1 MEEVEM
7 TEEELNKNIAENNPN
22 MTENVKKGVDL
33 GEWANTTKNNII
45 LSHEN
50 LKSFSV
56 NAVDLLVRK
65 VAEQQTQIAYL
76 TQQLAT
82 LKGKGKKKESQR
94 KVKA

>member
-65 VAEQQTQIAYL
+65 GAEQQTQIAYL

-82 LKGKGKKKESQR
+82 LKGKGKKKG
-94 KVKA
+94 KD

>member
-1 MEEVEM
+1 MEEVKM
-7 TEEELNKNIAENNPN
+7 TEEELRKNIAENNPN
-22 MTENVKKGVDL
+22 MTENVKKGIDL

-82 LKGKGKKKESQR
+82 LKGKGKKKS
-94 KVKA
+94 KD

>member
-1 MEEVEM
+1 MEEVKM
-7 TEEELNKNIAENNPN
+7 TEEELRKNIAENNPN
-22 MTENVKKGVDL
+22 MTENVKKGIDL

-56 NAVDLLVRK
+56 NAIDLLVRK

-82 LKGKGKKKESQR
+82 LKGKGKKKS
-94 KVKA
+94 KD

>member
-1 MEEVEM
+1 MSKEFDM
-7 TEEELNKNIAENNPN
+7 SD
-22 MTENVKKGVDL
+22 NVKKGVDL

-76 TQQLAT
+76 TEQIESM
-82 LKGKGKKKESQR
+82 KGKGKKKD
-94 KVKA
+94 KD

>member
-7 TEEELNKNIAENNPN
+7 TEEELRKNIAENNPN
-22 MTENVKKGVDL
+22 MTENVKKGIDL

-76 TQQLAT
+76 TQQITT
-82 LKGKGKKKESQR
+82 LKGKGKKKS
-94 KVKA
+94 KD

>member
-1 MEEVEM
+1 MGKEFDM
-7 TEEELNKNIAENNPN
+7 SD
-22 MTENVKKGVDL
+22 NVKKGVDL

-76 TQQLAT
+76 TERIESM
-82 LKGKGKKKESQR
+82 KGKGKKKD
-94 KVKA
+94 KD

>member
-56 NAVDLLVRK
+56 KFSSDNPLSIGGISSGSSKFLDILSDFCFISGGNFPGSLYK
-65 VAEQQTQIAYL
+65 
-76 TQQLAT
+76 
-82 LKGKGKKKESQR
+82 
-94 KVKA
+94 

>member
-1 MEEVEM
+1 MEGVDM
-7 TEEELNKNIAENNPN
+7 TEEEFKKNIAENNPN
-22 MTENVKKGVDL
+22 MTENVKKGIDL

-50 LKSFSV
+50 LKGFSV
-56 NAVDLLVRK
+56 NALDLLVRK

-82 LKGKGKKKESQR
+82 LKGKGKKKG
-94 KVKA
+94 KD

>member
-1 MEEVEM
+1 MSEDIEM
-7 TEEELNKNIAENNPN
+7 TEKELDKNITENNPN
-22 MTENVKKGVDL
+22 MTENVKKGIDL

-56 NAVDLLVRK
+56 NAIDLLVRK

-82 LKGKGKKKESQR
+82 LKGKGKKKG
-94 KVKA
+94 KD

>member
-1 MEEVEM
+1 MSEDIEM
-7 TEEELNKNIAENNPN
+7 TEDELNKNIAENNPN
-22 MTENVKKGVDL
+22 MTENVKKGIDL

-56 NAVDLLVRK
+56 NAIDLLVRK

-76 TQQLAT
+76 TQQIAT
-82 LKGKGKKKESQR
+82 LKGKGKKKG
-94 KVKA
+94 KD

>member
-56 NAVDLLVRK
+56 NAVDLLVRRLPNSK
-65 VAEQQTQIAYL
+65 H
-76 TQQLAT
+76 
-82 LKGKGKKKESQR
+82 K
-94 KVKA
+94 

>member
-1 MEEVEM
+1 MENVEM
-7 TEEELNKNIAENNPN
+7 TEEELNNNIAENNPN

-33 GEWANTTKNNII
+33 GEWANTTKNNVI

-82 LKGKGKKKESQR
+82 LKDKGKKKG
-94 KVKA
+94 KD

>member
-1 MEEVEM
+1 M

-82 LKGKGKKKESQR
+82 LKGKGKKKG
-94 KVKA
+94 KD

>member
-1 MEEVEM
+1 MEKTEM
-7 TEEELNKNIAENNPN
+7 TEEEFKKNIVENTPN

-82 LKGKGKKKESQR
+82 LKGKGKKKG
-94 KVKA
+94 KD

>member
-82 LKGKGKKKESQR
+82 LKGKGKKKG
-94 KVKA
+94 KD

>member
-1 MEEVEM
+1 MSEDIEM
-7 TEEELNKNIAENNPN
+7 TEKELNNNIAENNPN

-33 GEWANTTKNNII
+33 GEWANTTKNNVI

-56 NAVDLLVRK
+56 NAIDLLVRK

-82 LKGKGKKKESQR
+82 LKGKGKKKG
-94 KVKA
+94 KD

>member
-1 MEEVEM
+1 MDEVEM

-82 LKGKGKKKESQR
+82 LKGKGKKKG
-94 KVKA
+94 KD

>member
-1 MEEVEM
+1 MSEDIEM
-7 TEEELNKNIAENNPN
+7 TEKELNKNIAENNPN
-22 MTENVKKGVDL
+22 MTENVKKGIDL

-56 NAVDLLVRK
+56 NAIDLLVRK
-65 VAEQQTQIAYL
+65 VAEQQTQLEYL

-82 LKGKGKKKESQR
+82 LKGKGKKKS
-94 KVKA
+94 KD

>member
-1 MEEVEM
+1 MEKTEM
-7 TEEELNKNIAENNPN
+7 TEEELMKNINENNPN

-50 LKSFSV
+50 LKGFSV
-56 NAVDLLVRK
+56 NAIDLLVRK

-82 LKGKGKKKESQR
+82 LKGKGKKKG
-94 KVKA
+94 KD

>member
-1 MEEVEM
+1 MSEDIEM
-7 TEEELNKNIAENNPN
+7 TEKELDKNITENNPN
-22 MTENVKKGVDL
+22 MTENVKKGIDL

-82 LKGKGKKKESQR
+82 LKGKGKKKS
-94 KVKA
+94 KD

>member
-1 MEEVEM
+1 MESVDM
-7 TEEELNKNIAENNPN
+7 TEEEFKKNIAENNPN

-33 GEWANTTKNNII
+33 GEWANTTKNNVI

-56 NAVDLLVRK
+56 NAIDLLVRK

-82 LKGKGKKKESQR
+82 LKGKGKKKG
-94 KVKA
+94 KD

>member
-1 MEEVEM
+1 MEEVKM
-7 TEEELNKNIAENNPN
+7 TEEELRKNIAENNPN
-22 MTENVKKGVDL
+22 MTENVKKGIDL

-56 NAVDLLVRK
+56 NAIDLLVRK

-76 TQQLAT
+76 TQQIAT
-82 LKGKGKKKESQR
+82 LKGKGKKKS
-94 KVKA
+94 KD

>member
-1 MEEVEM
+1 MGKEFDM
-7 TEEELNKNIAENNPN
+7 SD
-22 MTENVKKGVDL
+22 NVKKGVDL

-76 TQQLAT
+76 TEQIESM
-82 LKGKGKKKESQR
+82 KGKGKKKD
-94 KVKA
+94 KD

>member
-1 MEEVEM
+1 MSKDIEM

-22 MTENVKKGVDL
+22 MQGNKSIDL

-50 LKSFSV
+50 LKGFSV
-56 NAVDLLVRK
+56 NAIDLLVRK
-65 VAEQQTQIAYL
+65 VAEQQTQLEYL

-82 LKGKGKKKESQR
+82 LKGKGKKKG
-94 KVKA
+94 KD